1 MSNKINVIRFEN
13 LIGYSYCYYRY
24 RVIFN
29 LFILMGISWSTEVV
43 SFILD
48 GSFYS
53 WFLTDLIN
61 SLMGFI
67 IFIIFVCKARIGR
80 LLLQNCPRLKKLF
93 SLFELLVRGRTSHG
107 TPPAISVSVL
117 QPLIRINSDESSSSN
132 SSHQSIVMILSS
144 FKIIR
149 SRSRAVSPQNGA
161 EASSHNN
168 VICVSPEIVAST
180 HQSNQFESTSL

>member
-1 MSNKINVIRFEN
+1 MSNKINVILFAN
-13 LIGYSYCYYRY
+13 LIGNYYYLYRY

-29 LFILMGISWSTEVV
+29 LFILMGISWSTEVI

-53 WFLTDLIN
+53 WFITDLIN

-93 SLFELLVRGRTSHG
+93 SLFEL
-107 TPPAISVSVL
+107 
-117 QPLIRINSDESSSSN
+117 
-132 SSHQSIVMILSS
+132 
-144 FKIIR
+144 F
-149 SRSRAVSPQNGA
+149 
-161 EASSHNN
+161 
-168 VICVSPEIVAST
+168 
-180 HQSNQFESTSL
+180 